1 MHSQRCPGRGLFN
14 LTFRSSI
21 VSPKRT
27 GATQRDWT
35 HKNQDGNGG
44 PENKLAPESASRQIK
59 MFNNHKITSIEE
71 VALVEGDA
79 ATNTDARLEPSN
91 VRFAEWLS
99 HRVR

>member
-1 MHSQRCPGRGLFN
+1 M
-14 LTFRSSI
+14 
-21 VSPKRT
+21 SPTRPD
-27 GATQRDWT
+27 ATQRDWKN
-35 HKNQDGNGG
+35 KNQDGNGG

-79 ATNTDARLEPSN
+79 ATNTDAKLESSN

-99 HRVR
+99 QRVR